1 MKTSAWL
8 AGCAALL
15 FVSEALAAPASGAWA
30 GEYTCAQGLTSI
42 TLDVREAR
50 GREVLALATFYEN
63 AKNPGVPSG
72 CFTLRGRYE
81 AATGRLLLKQDQWI
95 QRPDDNWFMIDLDG
109 RIDKSGQAYS
119 GAVRFPVQPG
129 ACTTFRVHRVARAP
143 HPPGA
148 CGDALTS

>member
-15 FVSEALAAPASGAWA
+15 LAGEAIAAPLSGGWA

-42 TLDVREAR
+42 TLELREAKAGDVRA
-50 GREVLALATFYEN
+50 VATFYEN

-72 CFTLRGRYE
+72 CFTLQGRYE
-81 AATGRLLLKQDQWI
+81 AKTGKLLLKQVQWI
-95 QRPDDNWFMIDLDG
+95 QRPDTTWYMIDLDG
-109 RIDKSGQAYS
+109 RLDKSGQTYT
-119 GAVRFPVQPG
+119 GDVRFPIEPG
-129 ACTTFRVHRVARAP
+129 ACTTFRIHRVARAP